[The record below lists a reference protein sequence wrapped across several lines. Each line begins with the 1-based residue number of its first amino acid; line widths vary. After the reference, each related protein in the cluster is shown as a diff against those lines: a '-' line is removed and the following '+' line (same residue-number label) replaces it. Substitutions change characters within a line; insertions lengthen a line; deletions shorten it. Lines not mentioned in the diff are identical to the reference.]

1 MANFRASAGYRI
13 ATIYAAVFA
22 WGILLFGAGAY
33 FVTRSEFRE
42 ARDRE
47 ITVELDRLTRGK
59 SPPELARELRSFGDF
74 PGGQFDYALF
84 DQEGRQ
90 VAGALD
96 TAILP
101 DGLQDIPAGDNRS
114 MRVGVVALGDGSRLV
129 VASSYDAMDR
139 IETIMLQFFLS
150 AFLAVLVIGAAGG
163 LVLAWYLRA
172 RLKPIEATANAI
184 QTGHIEWRVA
194 VGSRGDEFDKAGQAM
209 NLMLDRIA
217 TLMENLRQVSSDI
230 AHDLRKP
237 LIRLLHQTDSL
248 GRENGAEQR
257 VLELG
262 DEMIALFAA
271 ILRIAEIE
279 GGGLERSFVP
289 VDLSRLMSEIAE
301 SFEPSFVDGGHSIT
315 WAIEPDVHIMGN
327 RELLAQVATNLL
339 DNALIHTPAG
349 TTVMLGLTA
358 DGDGAQLWIEDDG
371 PGVSEEDRGKLLQR
385 FFRAEAS
392 RTTPGNGL
400 GLNLVAAIARAHGGA
415 VEVEDAAPGLKISL
429 RLPRA
434 IGAVPKMRDD
444 DEQAAS

>member
-1 MANFRASAGYRI
+1 MASFRASAGYRI
-13 ATIYAAVFA
+13 AILYAALFA
-22 WGILLFGAGAY
+22 WAILLLGASAY
-33 FVTRSEFRE
+33 IVTRNEFRA

-47 ITVELDRLTRGK
+47 ITAELDRLGMGK
-59 SPPELARELRSFGDF
+59 SHSELAEELQRYRDL

-84 DQEGRQ
+84 DKEGRRI
-90 VAGALD
+90 AGALD
-96 TAILP
+96 IAIVP
-101 DGLQDIPAGDNRS
+101 VGLQDIPLGS
-114 MRVGVVALGDGSRLV
+114 TGKMRVGAVASGDGGRLV

-139 IETIMLQFFLS
+139 IELIMLEFFLG
-150 AFLAVLVIGAAGG
+150 AFVVVLVIAGAGG
-163 LVLAWYLRA
+163 LVLAWYLRK

-217 TLMENLRQVSSDI
+217 ALMENLRQVSSDI

-237 LIRLLHQTDSL
+237 LIRLLHQTDRL
-248 GRENGAEQR
+248 GRADGAEQR

-271 ILRIAEIE
+271 ILRISEIE

-289 VDLSRLMSEIAE
+289 VDLSSLMSEIAE
-301 SFEPSFVDGGHSIT
+301 SFEPAFVDGGHSIT
-315 WAIEPDVHIMGN
+315 WGIAPGVHIMGN
-327 RELLAQVATNLL
+327 RELLAQIATNLL
-339 DNALIHTPAG
+339 DNALIHTPVG
-349 TTVMLGLTA
+349 TSVVLGLAA
-358 DGDGAQLWIEDDG
+358 DGDGARLWVEDDG

-400 GLNLVAAIARAHGGA
+400 GLNLAAAVARAHGGT
-415 VEVEDAAPGLKISL
+415 VEVEDAAPGLRISL
-429 RLPRA
+429 RLPRLLGDPPNA
-434 IGAVPKMRDD
+434 PEDGA
-444 DEQAAS
+444 